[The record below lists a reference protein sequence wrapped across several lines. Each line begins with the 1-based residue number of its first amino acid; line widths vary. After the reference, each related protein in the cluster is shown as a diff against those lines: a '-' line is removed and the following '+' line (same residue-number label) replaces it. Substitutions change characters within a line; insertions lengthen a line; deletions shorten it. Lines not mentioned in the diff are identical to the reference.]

1 MNLQDIIALNNKR
14 ELINEPMT
22 NPNLFA
28 FTRKSDNT
36 RLDIIRNNIYNP
48 NIIVDESY
56 QTEENRLNNFI
67 QNNIDFKNS
76 ITNGNFNLN
85 STFEGDA
92 MRYTSLGSSFNG
104 ELYKKIAESKTGASN
119 FQTVTSDGMKNVI
132 AGNRAAE
139 MFRNDQITPHS
150 QLASEIARNLLLQL
164 QQTQNKSSSNPFTR
178 LDP

>member
-1 MNLQDIIALNNKR
+1 MNLQDIIAINNKR
-14 ELINEPMT
+14 ELIDQPT
-22 NPNLFA
+22 SNPNLFA
-28 FTRKSDNT
+28 FTRKPDNT

-67 QNNIDFKNS
+67 QKNIDFKNS

-85 STFEGDA
+85 STFEGDV
-92 MRYTSLGSSFNG
+92 MRYTSLGNSFNG
-104 ELYKKIAESKTGASN
+104 AIYNKIAESKTGAAN

-132 AGNRAAE
+132 SGNRAAE

-150 QLASEIARNLLLQL
+150 QLASEVARNLLLQL
-164 QQTQNKSSSNPFTR
+164 QQNKNMAPSNPFNR
-178 LDP
+178 LAL